1 MDSVNG
7 VERVDNSIIVSGEL
21 YDFHKIIYHLHYI
34 VEQLGY
40 RDVVIDLKGCSKA
53 YQSSLLSVCAQVMA
67 HREAGVN
74 VHVIPPLDRKLANLF
89 VNTNWGFF
97 LDPATFKAST
107 FKGHT
112 RIPAINYRT
121 PDEQQAAVNKIV
133 NVMLGAVP
141 ELERSDLAAFEWA
154 VNEITDNVLVHSES
168 PIGGLVQIATFER
181 YRKRVQFVVA
191 DAGIGVPA
199 SLRSGR
205 PEIGSDA
212 EALDCAI
219 REGVT
224 RDVKIGQGNGMFGT
238 YEICSKSQ
246 GNFLIDSGFARLK
259 FNVNNGLS
267 VGRQVTPYAGTLI
280 VATIDFSDPEL
291 LAQALRFKGVV
302 YRPVDYVETKY
313 EVDASGQMVFKMKEE
328 CHSFGSRVSGKPV
341 RLKLLNLL
349 RMGGAGMVNVDFDGI
364 PLLSSSFADEAIGKL
379 FLQLGP
385 VSFMQRVK
393 LVNMMDTT
401 TALVNRAISQRMQVG
416 LSDAE

>member
-1 MDSVNG
+1 MNTENG
-7 VERVDNSIIVSGEL
+7 IERVDNTIVVSGEL
-21 YDFHKIIYHLHYI
+21 YDFHRLLWHLHNI
-34 VEQLGY
+34 VVKLGY
-40 RDVVIDLKGCSKA
+40 EDVILDLGGCTKA

-67 HREAGVN
+67 YREGGVG
-74 VHVIPPLDRKLANLF
+74 VKVVPPEDRKLANLF

-97 LDPATFKAST
+97 LDPDTFKAST

-121 PDEQQAAVNKIV
+121 PDEQQSAVNRIV
-133 NVMLGAVP
+133 NVMLGAIP
-141 ELERSDLAAFEWA
+141 ELARSDLAAFEWA
-154 VNEITDNVLVHSES
+154 VNEITDNVLVHAES
-168 PIGGLVQIATFER
+168 PIGGLVQVATFEK

-191 DAGIGVPA
+191 DAGVGIPA

-205 PEIGSDA
+205 PSIGSDT

-224 RDVKIGQGNGMFGT
+224 RDVKVGQGNGMFGT

-246 GNFLIDSGFARLK
+246 GDFMIDSGHARLK
-259 FNVNNGLS
+259 FNVNTGLS
-267 VGRQVTPYAGTLI
+267 VGKQVIPYSGTLI

-291 LAQALRFKGVV
+291 LAQALRFKGQVH
-302 YRPVDYVETKY
+302 RPIDYVETKY
-313 EVDASGQMVFKMKEE
+313 EVDAFGQMVFKLTDE
-328 CHSFGSRVSGKPV
+328 CFSFGSRVSGKPV
-341 RLKLLNLL
+341 RLKLMNLL
-349 RMGGAGMVNVDFDGI
+349 RMSSGGAVSVDFEGV

-385 VSFMQRVK
+385 VSFMQRVR

-401 TALVNRAISQRMQVG
+401 AALVNRAIAQRMQVG
-416 LSDAE
+416 MSDAD